1 MRVEKRGAQPTA
13 GIRTTATLGEWG
25 EVNALG
31 PEVLEWLA
39 ARDIRPEP
47 APYYRYRVIGSFEE
61 KFDVEVGYAVAT
73 AVPGDDRVLAGEFPA
88 GDYVVTTHVGHP
100 DQIATTHLAL
110 VDWAAGQGITLAKD
124 GEVWVAMY
132 ESYQTDP
139 AVEPDPNSWRT
150 ELAYLVA

>member
-13 GIRTTATLGEWG
+13 GIRTTATLAEWG

-39 ARDIRPEP
+39 AHSSRPAG

-61 KFDVEVGYAVAT
+61 KFDVEVGYPVAT
-73 AVPGDDRVLAGEFPA
+73 AVSGDDRVLAGEFPA

-100 DQIATTHLAL
+100 DGIAQTHLAL
-110 VDWAAGQGITLAKD
+110 VDWAAEQGLTLARD

-139 AVEPDPNSWRT
+139 ADEPDPNAWRT
-150 ELAYLVA
+150 ELAYLIS